1 MVDAMDDD
9 LLLFS
14 LSRRRDMD
22 RSTLRRILHAH
33 IACGEAHAVREW
45 LLRALI
51 VAGLPVWAA
60 ALQPSRIPPS
70 LRSMAVDLWAV
81 GCVALAIAGIVEWRC
96 RRLRGR
102 YLEELSPSKTEGER
116 CDDRP

>member
-1 MVDAMDDD
+1 MDDD
-9 LLLFS
+9 LLFFS
-14 LSRRRDMD
+14 LSMRRHMD
-22 RSTLRRILHAH
+22 RPALRRILHAH
-33 IACGEAHAVREW
+33 IACGEAHALREW

-51 VAGLPVWAA
+51 VVGLPVWAA

-81 GCVALAIAGIVEWRC
+81 GCVALAIAALVEWRC

-102 YLEELSPSKTEGER
+102 YLAELSPSMIEGER